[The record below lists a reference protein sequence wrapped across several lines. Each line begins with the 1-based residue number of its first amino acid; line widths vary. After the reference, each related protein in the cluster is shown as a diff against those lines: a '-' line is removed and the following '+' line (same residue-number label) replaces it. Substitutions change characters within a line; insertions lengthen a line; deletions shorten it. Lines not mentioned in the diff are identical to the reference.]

1 MRVFSAL
8 SARLLPVVAL
18 LVSLAAPAAGQTAPA
33 ALPELDA
40 HSPAAGQTAPVDPP
54 SAPAVLTAPA
64 DSQSV
69 PAEAHAAPAV
79 LPAQDPLSPA
89 AAASPQNDDDR
100 MKWFADAKL
109 GIFIHW
115 GIYAVNGIDESWA
128 FYNELIGYDDYM
140 KQLQGFT
147 ASAYDP
153 DRWVRLIKESGARY
167 AVITSKHHDGVA
179 LWDTRMSRLNTVDT
193 TPAGRDLIKPFVKS
207 LRRNGLKVGLYYSLL
222 DWSHP
227 DYPNQTKTIKRYTD
241 DADRWQRF
249 MQFNLGQMEELQKE
263 FRPDLWW
270 FDGDWEQS
278 AEKWGSEGIR
288 KTILDRNPDA
298 VINSRLAGY
307 GDYGTPE
314 QGLPTRRPK
323 EKYWELCMTINDS
336 WGYQGN
342 DRNYKSPSQVIR
354 IFAECIGMG
363 GNLLLDIGPK
373 ADGTIPPEQEEVLRE
388 LGRWT
393 AKHRQA
399 IYGSKAGLPDGC
411 FAGPSTM
418 SADSTMLYLF
428 FTGNGGGE
436 LMLEGVKNRINK
448 VFVVGNGT
456 SLEFREY
463 LRPWWSGHA
472 GVYFIKLPET
482 VLDERMTVVGVSLD
496 GKLKVE

>member
-1 MRVFSAL
+1 MRVFTAL

-40 HSPAAGQTAPVDPP
+40 HSPAAGQTAPVAPQ

-472 GVYFIKLPET
+472 GVYFIKLPEA